1 MLTGLLALISGTSSV
16 NSTTLTELTSSD
28 TSLMKALV
36 FATSESDSS
45 TTASTSSTSTR
56 SSVFS
61 SEQSSTWTSSTIYS
75 TISTEYYISTAY
87 GDLGG
92 GYETVAPVPQPT
104 ETTSEG
110 ATEGV
115 LTPQEKQVIGGVV
128 GSVAGVAF
136 LVLLALLLWRR
147 RRRQGGGGLLGFGRP
162 GTASRSVTDGGS
174 SAAMTERS
182 GPFAVTAALASL
194 TGKRS
199 TQTAESS
206 AGGER
211 GFYRVSGKKLPSVL
225 QAGGDG
231 YTDPRESV
239 QSGHTEYWR
248 GSQAFEPAGGAS
260 TRLALGTPMRPVSG
274 VPIMRTGPA
283 RTPITEQNP
292 FEDPPPAPRP
302 DSDALGRSL
311 VSQDGS
317 RGSTSRFH
325 ERI

>member
-1 MLTGLLALISGTSSV
+1 MRL
-16 NSTTLTELTSSD
+16 
-28 TSLMKALV
+28 LV
-36 FATSESDSS
+36 FSTSESESS
-45 TTASTSSTSTR
+45 TDLSSSTSTR

-61 SEQSSTWTSSTIYS
+61 SESSSTWTSSTIYS

-87 GDLGG
+87 GDLAG
-92 GYETVAPVPQPT
+92 GYGTVAAPAQPT
-104 ETTSEG
+104 ATTSDS
-110 ATEGV
+110 ADEGV

-136 LVLLALLLWRR
+136 LVLLALLLFRR
-147 RRRQGGGGLLGFGRP
+147 RRRQGGGGLLGFGRS
-162 GTASRSVTDGGS
+162 GTSSRSVTDGGS

-194 TGKRS
+194 TGKRN
-199 TQTAESS
+199 TQTADSS
-206 AGGER
+206 VAGER

-239 QSGHTEYWR
+239 ISGHSDYWR

-283 RTPITEQNP
+283 RTPIREQNP